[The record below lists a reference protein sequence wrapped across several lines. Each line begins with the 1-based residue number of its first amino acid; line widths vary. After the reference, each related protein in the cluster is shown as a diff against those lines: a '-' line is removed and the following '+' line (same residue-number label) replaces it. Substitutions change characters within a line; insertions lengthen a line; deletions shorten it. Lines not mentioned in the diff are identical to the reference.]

1 MTPLKTAMFALAMCS
16 ACFAS
21 AQTDTDSASAN
32 SPSTNA
38 APAEVKE
45 AEPEWSFSAAAY
57 GYVVP
62 DSREFVVPIVT
73 ADRGTLHLEARYNYE
88 GLDSGSVWIGYNFSG
103 SADKIEWEV
112 TPMMGGV
119 FGETK
124 GVAPGYKGSVSW
136 WKLELY
142 SEGEYVFNTDN
153 SSDSFFYNWSE
164 LSISP
169 LEWCRLGLVT
179 QRTRLY
185 QTERDV
191 QRGFLVGASLKRID
205 LTVYVFNPDD
215 KPTWVFAG
223 GISF

>member
-1 MTPLKTAMFALAMCS
+1 MFVVAMCC
-16 ACFAS
+16 AGFAS
-21 AQTDTDSASAN
+21 AQTDTNSTPAASTPADVKAEEPSWSWSASA
-32 SPSTNA
+32 
-38 APAEVKE
+38 
-45 AEPEWSFSAAAY
+45 Y
-57 GYVVP
+57 GYIVP
-62 DSREFVVPIVT
+62 DSREFVVPVVT
-73 ADRGTLHLEARYNYE
+73 ADRGVLHLEARYNYE
-88 GLDSGSVWIGYNFSG
+88 GLDSGSVWAGYNISG
-103 SADKIEWEV
+103 SGHEIEWEI
-112 TPMMGGV
+112 TPMFGVV
-119 FGETK
+119 FGDTR

-185 QTERDV
+185 QTDRDV
-191 QRGFLVGASLKRID
+191 QRGFLFGASLKRID

-223 GISF
+223 GFNF